1 MKSKNFFSK
10 FRSYFLTGLV
20 VTAPLGLTIY
30 LAIIFINFFDNKLR
44 NIIPIEYQLDKDF
57 PIQIPGIGLIVV
69 FILLTFIGFLTA
81 GIVGRYIIRLGERI
95 IQRLPIIRSVYGSL
109 KQIFESYA
117 VKRDTERIQ
126 A

>member
-57 PIQIPGIGLIVV
+57 PIQIPGIGLTVV

-95 IQRLPIIRSVYGSL
+95 IQRLPIIRSIYGSL
-109 KQIFESYA
+109 KQIFES
-117 VKRDTERIQ
+117 VLMVFIFEE
-126 A
+126 